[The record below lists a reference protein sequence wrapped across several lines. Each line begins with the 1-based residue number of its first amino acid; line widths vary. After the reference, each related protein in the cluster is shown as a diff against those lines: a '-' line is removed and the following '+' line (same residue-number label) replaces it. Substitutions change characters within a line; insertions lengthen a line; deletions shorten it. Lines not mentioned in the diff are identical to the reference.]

1 MVHFFNALV
10 GQSRVQIDTPPLEAL
25 EQTAMVDDCIIQKDF
40 DFGA

>member
-1 MVHFFNALV
+1 LYIN
-10 GQSRVQIDTPPLEAL
+10 VQGSAITGNNTRAPPLEAL